1 VRRRRRVAT
10 CKARKLAYCFGARAS
25 LNIGFVR
32 RESQRPEDFLELLE
46 RSRRGKLKV
55 YLGFAAGVGKTFRM
69 LEEAHVLRRR
79 GVDVVLA
86 YIEPHD
92 RPETLAL
99 IDGLEV
105 VPRKKIEFHGVAI
118 EEMDLHRVLERKPT
132 LAIVDELAH
141 TNAPGLE
148 HEKRYEDVA
157 EILDAGINV
166 MTALNIQHV
175 ESLNDL
181 IRRATGVAVRETVPD
196 AFIAQAD
203 QVVNVD
209 VPVDD
214 LLERLKAGKVYKAE
228 KVEQALQSFF
238 KTDNLENLREIAL
251 RELAEDVARKR
262 ERKTITQAVKR
273 SESNPAAPTAERVL
287 VCMASNSPYA
297 KELLRRGSR
306 LAGRLNMRWYVVY
319 VETPSENPV
328 TIDSEV
334 QRRLLENLELA
345 RSLGAEV
352 QKLEGADVVST
363 ILDFAGSHSVQHIV
377 VGRSLRPRWRELLS
391 GSFIDQLVRHA
402 DGIDIHV
409 VTFPGTP

>member
-1 VRRRRRVAT
+1 
-10 CKARKLAYCFGARAS
+10 
-25 LNIGFVR
+25 VR

-55 YLGFAAGVGKTFRM
+55 YLGFAAGVGKTYRM

-105 VPRKKIEFHGVAI
+105 VPRKRIEFHGVAI
-118 EEMDLHRVLERKPT
+118 EEMDVDGVLARKPT
-132 LAIVDELAH
+132 VAIVDELAH
-141 TNAPGLE
+141 TNAPGLR
-148 HEKRYEDVA
+148 HEKRYLDVA

-181 IRRATGVAVRETVPD
+181 IRRATSVAVRETVPD

-209 VPVDD
+209 VSVEDLVD
-214 LLERLKAGKVYKAE
+214 RLKAGKVYGRDKI
-228 KVEQALQSFF
+228 EQALESFF
-238 KTDNLENLREIAL
+238 KTDNLESLREIAL
-251 RELAEDVARKR
+251 REVAEDVSRKR
-262 ERKTITQAVKR
+262 DRKTTTSAVPR
-273 SESNPAAPTAERVL
+273 PEALPATAERVL
-287 VCMASNSPYA
+287 VCMASNSPQA
-297 KELLRRGSR
+297 QALLRRGSR
-306 LAGRLNMRWYVVY
+306 IAGRLNAKWYVVY
-319 VETPSENPV
+319 VETPRESPV
-328 TIDSEV
+328 LVDAEV
-334 QRRLLENLELA
+334 QRRLHENLELA

-352 QKLEGADVVST
+352 HKLEGTDVART
-363 ILDFAGSHSVQHIV
+363 ILDFARSHSVQHV
-377 VGRSLRPRWRELLS
+377 VIGRSFRPRWREILS
-391 GSFIDQLVRHA
+391 GSFIDDLIRQA
-402 DGIDIHV
+402 DGVDIHV
-409 VTFPGTP
+409 VTLTGAQ

>member
-1 VRRRRRVAT
+1 M
-10 CKARKLAYCFGARAS
+10 
-25 LNIGFVR
+25 R

-86 YIEPHD
+86 YVEPHD

-105 VPRKKIEFHGVAI
+105 VPRKKLEFHGVTI
-118 EEMDLHRVLERKPT
+118 EELDLDAVLARKPT
-132 LAIVDELAH
+132 VAIVDELAH
-141 TNAPGLE
+141 TNAPGLR
-148 HEKRYEDVA
+148 HEKRYQDVA
-157 EILDAGINV
+157 EVLDAGINV

-181 IRRATGVAVRETVPD
+181 ILRATGVAVRETVPD

-209 VPVDD
+209 VTVEDLVD
-214 LLERLKAGKVYKAE
+214 RLKAGKVYGRDKI
-228 KVEQALQSFF
+228 EQALESFF
-238 KTDNLENLREIAL
+238 KTDKLESLREIAL
-251 RELAEDVARKR
+251 REVAEDVSRKR
-262 ERKTITQAVKR
+262 DRKTTTSAVPR
-273 SESNPAAPTAERVL
+273 PEAPPATADRVL
-287 VCMASNSPYA
+287 VCMASNSPQA
-297 KELLRRGSR
+297 QALLRRGSR
-306 LAGRLNMRWYVVY
+306 IAGRLNAKWYVVY
-319 VETPSENPV
+319 VETPHESPV
-328 TIDSEV
+328 LVDAEV
-334 QRRLLENLELA
+334 QRRLHENLELA

-352 QKLEGADVVST
+352 HKLEGTEVART
-363 ILDFAGSHSVQHIV
+363 ILDFARSHSVQHV
-377 VGRSLRPRWRELLS
+377 VIGRSFRPRWREILA
-391 GSFIDQLVRHA
+391 GSFIDQLIRQA

-409 VTFPGTP
+409 VTVPGTP

>member
-1 VRRRRRVAT
+1 MP
-10 CKARKLAYCFGARAS
+10 
-25 LNIGFVR
+25 

-69 LEEAHVLRRR
+69 LEEAHVLKRR

-99 IDGLEV
+99 VNGLEV
-105 VPRKKIEFHGVAI
+105 VPRKRIEFHGVLV
-118 EEMDLHRVLERKPT
+118 EEMDLPAVLARKAT
-132 LAIVDELAH
+132 VVIVDELAH

-166 MTALNIQHV
+166 MTAINIQHV

-209 VPVDD
+209 VPVED
-214 LLERLKAGKVYKAE
+214 LLDRFKAGKVYRAE

-262 ERKTITQAVKR
+262 ERKTTTSKITR
-273 SESNPAAPTAERVL
+273 SDRTAAAPTADRVL
-287 VCMASNSPYA
+287 VCMASNSPFA
-297 KELLRRGSR
+297 KELLRTGSR
-306 LAGRLNMRWYVVY
+306 LAGRLNMKWFVVY
-319 VETPSENPV
+319 VETPSESPV
-328 TIDSEV
+328 AIDAEV

-352 QKLEGADVVST
+352 QKLEGTDVVQT
-363 ILDFAGSHSVQHIV
+363 ILEFARRSSVRHIV
-377 VGRSLRPRWRELLS
+377 VGRSFRSRWREMFT
-391 GSFIDQLVRHA
+391 GSFVDQLVRQA
-402 DGIDIHV
+402 DGIGIYV
-409 VTFPGTP
+409 VTFPRTA